1 VEDTATYSPA
11 EKVSMF
17 ALGTTA
23 LVVVVGTAFAVGWF
37 IGRIL
42 L

>member
-1 VEDTATYSPA
+1 VEESATYSPA
-11 EKVSMF
+11 EKLSMF

-23 LVVVVGTAFAVGWF
+23 LAVVVGTAFAVGWF

>member
-1 VEDTATYSPA
+1 
-11 EKVSMF
+11 MF

-23 LVVVVGTAFAVGWF
+23 LVVVVGTAFAMGWL
-37 IGRIL
+37 IGRML

>member
-1 VEDTATYSPA
+1 VGESTTYSPA
-11 EKVSMF
+11 EKLSIL

-23 LVVVVGTAFAVGWF
+23 LCVVVGTAFAVGWL

>member
-1 VEDTATYSPA
+1 VEDSATYSPV
-11 EKVSMF
+11 EKLSIF

-23 LVVVVGTAFAVGWF
+23 LGVVVGTAFAVGWF
-37 IGRIL
+37 VGRIL

>member
-1 VEDTATYSPA
+1 VEESAAYSPG
-11 EKVSMF
+11 EKLSMF

>member
-1 VEDTATYSPA
+1 VEESASYSPA
-11 EKVSMF
+11 EKLSMF

-23 LVVVVGTAFAVGWF
+23 LAVVVGTAFAVGWL
-37 IGRIL
+37 IGRML